1 MSFIKKQNMS
11 PDAFLQVALQC
22 AYHRIYCRLPCSYES
37 GSTRRFRNGRV
48 DNIRSSTIP
57 ALQLCRHLSEFY
69 LSREECKSSL
79 STNSMDY
86 LRKAVRYQ
94 TTITQQA
101 ITGKG
106 LDNHLLA
113 LLNTLREV
121 SLPIPELF
129 TDNSYKIFNH
139 FELSTSQIPTI
150 SRDIYMCYGPV
161 VDDGYGCS
169 YNPQKVKARLE
180 SLIVI
185 FIKITRTAS
194 FSAFHH
200 SKIVTQPLQS
210 VSG

>member
-1 MSFIKKQNMS
+1 
-11 PDAFLQVALQC
+11 
-22 AYHRIYCRLPCSYES
+22 
-37 GSTRRFRNGRV
+37 
-48 DNIRSSTIP
+48 
-57 ALQLCRHLSEFY
+57 
-69 LSREECKSSL
+69 
-79 STNSMDY
+79 MDY

-113 LLNTLREV
+113 LVNTLREV
-121 SLPIPELF
+121 SLPISELF

-180 SLIVI
+180 SSKVI
-185 FIKITRTAS
+185 FMKITRTAS